1 MRAEAGSSLN
11 PHQYRPTRKVYMS
24 NLSPI
29 RVLIAEDDFLVG
41 EMVNGLLT
49 EMGYEVIGE
58 TNNGVDAVE
67 MTRSLQPDV
76 VMMDIE
82 MPKMNGLDAARRIYE
97 ECPAPVV
104 ILTAYETPAL
114 VQRAGEAG
122 VGAYLVKPPNAR
134 DLERA
139 ITIARSRFDDLL
151 QLRRLNDTL
160 QDQNG
165 ELNAFS
171 HTVAHNIQSSISRVI
186 GFAELL
192 QHEFDTLSEEERT
205 QCLLAIVR
213 NGRKVSNIV
222 DELLILASV
231 RSTEVENQPLTMVEI
246 VEEAQYRLVDLIQET
261 QAQISLPKSWP
272 VALGYGPW
280 VEEVWENYLSNALKY
295 GGTPPVLTLGATET
309 DEGMVRFWVRDQGP
323 GLSVVQ
329 QEQLF
334 TPFTK
339 LNQVRLTGHGLG
351 LSIVRR
357 IMDKLKG
364 DVGVES
370 TPGEGSLFW
379 FSLPKAGE

>member
-1 MRAEAGSSLN
+1 
-11 PHQYRPTRKVYMS
+11 MS
-24 NLSPI
+24 NLPSI

-49 EMGYEVIGE
+49 EMGYQVIGE
-58 TNNGVDAVE
+58 TNNGLDAIE
-67 MTRSLQPDV
+67 LTKSLTPDV
-76 VMMDIE
+76 VVMDIE
-82 MPKMNGLDAARRIYE
+82 MPKMNGLDAARHIYE
-97 ECPAPVV
+97 ECPSPVV
-104 ILTAYETPAL
+104 ILTAYESPDL

-139 ITIARSRFDDLL
+139 ITIARARFDDI
-151 QLRRLNDTL
+151 LRLRHLNDTL
-160 QDQNG
+160 KEQNG

-186 GFAELL
+186 GFSELL
-192 QHEFDTLSEEERT
+192 QHEFDTLSEDERA
-205 QCLLAIVR
+205 QCLHAIVR

-231 RSTEVENQPLTMVEI
+231 RSTEVENRPLAMGEV

-261 QAQISLPKSWP
+261 EAQISLPERWP
-272 VALGYGPW
+272 GALGYGPW

-295 GGTPPVLTLGATET
+295 GGTPPILQLGATEMGN
-309 DEGMVRFWVRDQGP
+309 GMVRFWVRDQGP
-323 GLSVVQ
+323 GLTPEQ
-329 QEQLF
+329 QQQLF

-339 LNQVRLTGHGLG
+339 LDQVRLTGHGLG

-364 DVGVES
+364 GVGVES
-370 TPGEGSLFW
+370 VLGQGCLFW
-379 FSLPKAGE
+379 FSLPKVE

>member
-1 MRAEAGSSLN
+1 
-11 PHQYRPTRKVYMS
+11 MS

>member
-1 MRAEAGSSLN
+1 M
-11 PHQYRPTRKVYMS
+11 
-24 NLSPI
+24 
-29 RVLIAEDDFLVG
+29 
-41 EMVNGLLT
+41 
-49 EMGYEVIGE
+49 
-58 TNNGVDAVE
+58 
-67 MTRSLQPDV
+67 
-76 VMMDIE
+76 
-82 MPKMNGLDAARRIYE
+82 
-97 ECPAPVV
+97 
-104 ILTAYETPAL
+104 
-114 VQRAGEAG
+114 
-122 VGAYLVKPPNAR
+122 
-134 DLERA
+134 
-139 ITIARSRFDDLL
+139 
-151 QLRRLNDTL
+151 
-160 QDQNG
+160 
-165 ELNAFS
+165 
-171 HTVAHNIQSSISRVI
+171 
-186 GFAELL
+186 
-192 QHEFDTLSEEERT
+192 
-205 QCLLAIVR
+205 
-213 NGRKVSNIV
+213 

-261 QAQISLPKSWP
+261 QAQINLPKSWP

-323 GLSVVQ
+323 GLSVAQ

>member
-1 MRAEAGSSLN
+1 
-11 PHQYRPTRKVYMS
+11 MS
-24 NLSPI
+24 NLQSI

-49 EMGYEVIGE
+49 EMGYQVIGE
-58 TNNGVDAVE
+58 TNNGLDAIE
-67 MTRSLQPDV
+67 LTKSLTPDV
-76 VMMDIE
+76 VIMDIE
-82 MPKMNGLDAARRIYE
+82 MPKMNGLDAARHIYE
-97 ECPAPVV
+97 ECPSPVV
-104 ILTAYETPAL
+104 ILTAYESPDL

-139 ITIARSRFDDLL
+139 ITIARARFDDI
-151 QLRRLNDTL
+151 LRLRQLNDTL
-160 QDQNG
+160 KEQNG

-186 GFAELL
+186 GFSELL
-192 QHEFDTLSEEERT
+192 QHEFDTLSEDERS
-205 QCLLAIVR
+205 QCLHAIVR

-231 RSTEVENQPLTMVEI
+231 RSTEVENRPLAMGEV

-261 QAQISLPKSWP
+261 EAQISLPGRWP
-272 VALGYGPW
+272 GALGYGPW

-295 GGTPPVLTLGATET
+295 GGTPPILQLGATEME
-309 DEGMVRFWVRDQGP
+309 DGMVRFWVRDQGP
-323 GLSVVQ
+323 GLTPEQ

-339 LNQVRLTGHGLG
+339 LDQVRLTGHGLG

-364 DVGVES
+364 GVGVES
-370 TPGEGSLFW
+370 VLGQGCLFW
-379 FSLPKAGE
+379 FSLPKVE

>member
-1 MRAEAGSSLN
+1 
-11 PHQYRPTRKVYMS
+11 
-24 NLSPI
+24 
-29 RVLIAEDDFLVG
+29 
-41 EMVNGLLT
+41 
-49 EMGYEVIGE
+49 
-58 TNNGVDAVE
+58 
-67 MTRSLQPDV
+67 
-76 VMMDIE
+76 
-82 MPKMNGLDAARRIYE
+82 
-97 ECPAPVV
+97 
-104 ILTAYETPAL
+104 
-114 VQRAGEAG
+114 
-122 VGAYLVKPPNAR
+122 
-134 DLERA
+134 
-139 ITIARSRFDDLL
+139 LL

-192 QHEFDTLSEEERT
+192 QHEFDTLSEDERA

-261 QAQISLPKSWP
+261 QAQINLPKSWP

-323 GLSVVQ
+323 GLSVAQ

>member
-1 MRAEAGSSLN
+1 MSS
-11 PHQYRPTRKVYMS
+11 
-24 NLSPI
+24 LSPI

-49 EMGYEVIGE
+49 EMGYQVIGE
-58 TNNGVDAVE
+58 TNNGADAI
-67 MTRSLQPDV
+67 TLTQSLQPDV
-76 VMMDIE
+76 VVMDIE
-82 MPKMNGLDAARRIYE
+82 MPRMNGLEAARHIYE
-97 ECPAPVV
+97 DCPTPVV
-104 ILTAYETPAL
+104 ILTAYETPDL

-139 ITIARSRFDDLL
+139 ITIARARFDDIL

-160 QDQNG
+160 QEQNG

-171 HTVAHNIQSSISRVI
+171 HTVAHNIQSSISRII
-186 GFAELL
+186 GFSELL
-192 QHEFDTLSEEERT
+192 QHEFGTLSEDERE
-205 QCLLAIVR
+205 QCLTAIVR

-231 RSTEVENQPLTMVEI
+231 RSTEVENQPLMMGEI
-246 VEEAQYRLVDLIQET
+246 VEEAQYRLVDLIQEAH
-261 QAQISLPKSWP
+261 AQILLPTSWP
-272 VALGYGPW
+272 IALGYGPW

-295 GGTPPVLTLGATET
+295 GGTPPVLELGATAL
-309 DEGMVRFWVRDQGP
+309 DDGMVQFWVKDHGP
-323 GLSVVQ
+323 GLTQEQ
-329 QEQLF
+329 QTQLF

-339 LNQVRLTGHGLG
+339 LDQVRLTGHGLG

-364 DVGVES
+364 KAGVDS
-370 TPGEGSLFW
+370 MPGEGSRFW
-379 FSLPKAGE
+379 FSLPKAG